1 MDRGAARRQRPFGR
15 DGFGGVGRERLQLN
29 EDTLWAGGP
38 YDPDNTN
45 ALAAL
50 PEVRKLI
57 FAGQYA
63 EAQKLAGEKMM
74 ARPLKQMPYETV
86 GDLFLEFPTPAT
98 VENYRRDLNL
108 DTAVAS
114 VSYTVN
120 GVTFKREIFASPW
133 TRSSSSG
140 SPPRSRGRFPS
151 LPE

>member
-15 DGFGGVGRERLQLN
+15 DGFRRRRTRTPPAQRRHAL
-29 EDTLWAGGP
+29 AGGP

-74 ARPLKQMPYETV
+74 ADR
-86 GDLFLEFPTPAT
+86 
-98 VENYRRDLNL
+98 
-108 DTAVAS
+108 
-114 VSYTVN
+114 
-120 GVTFKREIFASPW
+120 
-133 TRSSSSG
+133 
-140 SPPRSRGRFPS
+140 
-151 LPE
+151 